1 MKRLVNIL
9 NEIITEGKRYHFD
22 PEVYLRLHAVVDE
35 LWNNKNKVYK
45 KKTLIDKI
53 PFKTA
58 DGVDGLV
65 RIIINPRLKYIGEM
79 GTSPK
84 KSTDPADIYI
94 DLNPKFFESK
104 KNLYLTLYHEMIHAS
119 DPTQSHKW
127 SPIYDLSYDETSDEK
142 YWGHPVEFFAIS
154 NEFLEG
160 LFLEFESRMK
170 SNPNP
175 KNILNLK
182 KSFQN
187 ILNYFARGEKLSK
200 LSLDI
205 LSRINDEHV
214 DDERIS
220 KLVADI
226 KSQNPE
232 FFYSKQIKKEED
244 LPYYLYYVQM
254 IKKFNP
260 EIWPKF
266 LTMLFKMKDEIN
278 SILLK

>member
-1 MKRLVNIL
+1 M
-9 NEIITEGKRYHFD
+9 
-22 PEVYLRLHAVVDE
+22 
-35 LWNNKNKVYK
+35 
-45 KKTLIDKI
+45 
-53 PFKTA
+53 
-58 DGVDGLV
+58 
-65 RIIINPRLKYIGEM
+65 
-79 GTSPK
+79 
-84 KSTDPADIYI
+84 
-94 DLNPKFFESK
+94 
-104 KNLYLTLYHEMIHAS
+104 
-119 DPTQSHKW
+119 
-127 SPIYDLSYDETSDEK
+127 
-142 YWGHPVEFFAIS
+142 
-154 NEFLEG
+154 
-160 LFLEFESRMK
+160 
-170 SNPNP
+170 
-175 KNILNLK
+175 K